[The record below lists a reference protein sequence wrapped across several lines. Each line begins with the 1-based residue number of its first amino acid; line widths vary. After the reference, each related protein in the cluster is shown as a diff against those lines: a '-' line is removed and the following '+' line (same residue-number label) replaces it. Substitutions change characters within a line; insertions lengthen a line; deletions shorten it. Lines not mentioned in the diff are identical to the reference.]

1 MTYELTRVVGSVY
14 MRQVCDITAVDGG
27 ESVRQGGRLFYLSS
41 SLVVA
46 TSHLNN
52 ILTLG
57 DYFGGRT

>member
-1 MTYELTRVVGSVY
+1 
-14 MRQVCDITAVDGG
+14 MRQVCDVTAVDEG

-41 SLVVA
+41 GLVVT

>member
-1 MTYELTRVVGSVY
+1 
-14 MRQVCDITAVDGG
+14 MRQVCDVTAVDGG

-41 SLVVA
+41 GLVVA
-46 TSHLNN
+46 LSHLNN